1 VEIIFFKLSKFH
13 PKKKLLK
20 FGDDLIFGDIFLG
33 GENPIN
39 KNKLG

>member
-1 VEIIFFKLSKFH
+1 LSKFH
-13 PKKKLLK
+13 PTKNKLLK